1 MNFHLSQRKSQ
12 LGLPGADIHIPTR
25 DGSGRSLKHRL
36 DRGSCAIAVDVH
48 VVLKNDVSHG
58 LTVSPPNRDKLT
70 MRINSLK
77 TLNLI
82 LSLSKD
88 EAKISCFFSSL
99 LVRLIHGKS

>member
-1 MNFHLSQRKSQ
+1 MQMSESDHEQAAECCPWF
-12 LGLPGADIHIPTR
+12 
-25 DGSGRSLKHRL
+25 
-36 DRGSCAIAVDVH
+36 
-48 VVLKNDVSHG
+48 
-58 LTVSPPNRDKLT
+58 DKLT